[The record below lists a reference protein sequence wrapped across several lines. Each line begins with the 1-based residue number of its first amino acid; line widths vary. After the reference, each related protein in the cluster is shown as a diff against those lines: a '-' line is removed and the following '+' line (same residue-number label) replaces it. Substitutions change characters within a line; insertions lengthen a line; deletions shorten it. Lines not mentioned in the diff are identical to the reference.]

1 MADRYE
7 NKYLE
12 SIALKEKMDQEM
24 DDLDNRIS
32 RLRVLYDQYFMGIER
47 VEPIFL
53 RNAIEKDFRRS
64 QILRHG
70 STVLKFR
77 YRSLQ
82 QKYTAYRS
90 YWNRIVRLIEDG
102 QIRRGIG
109 LKHGLPGEGNAPR
122 AGDGEQRFAQPAP
135 LSSRRRFKRRR
146 DDEQSL
152 EEAAGQ
158 AASQLPEAGKNGPG
172 EFSPDDVDN
181 LYEHFVQAKSKAGEP
196 TVKLTRTVLE
206 KSIGRIMEKMAGKE
220 IRFRIIEKDGKVNLS
235 AVVKKK

>member
-1 MADRYE
+1 VADRYE

-12 SIALKEKMDQEM
+12 SIALKEKMDKEM
-24 DDLDNRIS
+24 DDLDSRIS

-53 RNAIEKDFRRS
+53 RNSIEKDFRRS
-64 QILRHG
+64 NILRRG

-109 LKHGLPGEGNAPR
+109 LKNGLPGEGNAPR
-122 AGDGEQRFAQPAP
+122 VGDGEQRFAQPAP
-135 LSSRRRFKRRR
+135 LSSRRHVRSRT
-146 DDEQSL
+146 DGEQSL
-152 EEAAGQ
+152 EEAAGN
-158 AASQLPEAGKNGPG
+158 AAAQLRDNTGNGPR
-172 EFSPDDVDN
+172 EFAPDDLDN
-181 LYEHFVQAKSKAGEP
+181 LYDSLISAKSKAGES
-196 TVKLTRTVLE
+196 TTKLSRTIVE
-206 KSIGRIMEKMAGKE
+206 KSVGRIVEKMAGKS